1 MESILY
7 SERLNLKELGAP
19 DAEAVL
25 DYLYRNREVLGPW
38 ERTKEP
44 EYYTLEYQRE
54 LLHQESEKIAS
65 GDLCKWW
72 IFRQEEPERVIGSV
86 ALSNIVRGA
95 FQSCHMGYG
104 LDGKE
109 QRKGYMTEAVRR
121 VTLYAFA
128 EPGFTCTGSKPTSFR
143 ATRLP
148 CASPRNADFTMRA
161 WRTNICTS
169 TGRGRITSIWCS
181 ETKRWNR
188 RLPDQPPAR

>member
-1 MESILY
+1 MKSILY
-7 SERLNLKELGAP
+7 SERLILKELGAP

-25 DYLYRNREVLGPW
+25 DYLRRNREVLGPW

-72 IFRQEEPERVIGSV
+72 IFRQEEPGRIIGSV
-86 ALSNIVRGA
+86 VLSNIVRGA
-95 FQSCHMGYG
+95 FQSCHLGYG

-109 QRKGYMTEAVRR
+109 HRKGYMTEAVRR

-128 EPGFTCTGSKPTSFR
+128 ESGLYLHR
-143 ATRLP
+143 IEANII
-148 CASPRNADFTMRA
+148 PRNAASLRVAEKCGFYHEGLAYKYLYINGA
-161 WRTNICTS
+161 WEDHIHMVLRN
-169 TGRGRITSIWCS
+169 
-181 ETKRWNR
+181 E
-188 RLPDQPPAR
+188 AME